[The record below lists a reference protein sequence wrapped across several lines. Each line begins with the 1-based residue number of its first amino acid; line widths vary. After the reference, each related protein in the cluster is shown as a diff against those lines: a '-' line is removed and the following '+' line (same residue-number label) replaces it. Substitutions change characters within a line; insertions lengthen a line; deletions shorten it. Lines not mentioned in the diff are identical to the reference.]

1 MRVSDFYQNNV
12 SHKGI
17 TRVLKKNPFIYN
29 EVTAPVMNGEKLVG
43 KIPPD
48 FLKLLKKNDV
58 RQAFS
63 GIDST
68 ISNSFGTFSF
78 LESYINTRIK
88 SYVNKLS
95 FPQFIRFSIE
105 QIKYLCHGKSIYDR
119 NFLFH
124 SIGLDENFIKTTEK
138 TLTNDL
144 KKGFVQS
151 KLINEDDTLAVEL
164 HDFGGFGTIYKM
176 SCTDKNN
183 NKVFTDKVIK
193 FYRNKEEKD
202 SINTEIELLNYRMIK
217 SHKIIVGLVS
227 KLLNIA
233 FVKTGILDKKIFN
246 KIIGEKLAQIEA
258 CPTAADYKNI
268 VTNQEEKKNR
278 NIYKKYHGVYREAN
292 IALYIQKNIGH
303 RLKNSDA
310 IDFYFSNPKYQYSVF
325 EFSDKDTLGEVR
337 KHNIISDLGIR
348 TNDTEFNNRK
358 KNYVADRLIDY
369 GDFKPINKTLID
381 SKVARRYYKKIKN
394 VSGKGEDKYIAQ
406 MLLLSHYYSLALNNK
421 IPNSKEV
428 LAGLNEALS
437 LLPEKYRIL
446 VP

>member
-1 MRVSDFYQNNV
+1 
-12 SHKGI
+12 
-17 TRVLKKNPFIYN
+17 
-29 EVTAPVMNGEKLVG
+29 
-43 KIPPD
+43 
-48 FLKLLKKNDV
+48 
-58 RQAFS
+58 
-63 GIDST
+63 
-68 ISNSFGTFSF
+68 
-78 LESYINTRIK
+78 
-88 SYVNKLS
+88 
-95 FPQFIRFSIE
+95 
-105 QIKYLCHGKSIYDR
+105 
-119 NFLFH
+119 
-124 SIGLDENFIKTTEK
+124 
-138 TLTNDL
+138 
-144 KKGFVQS
+144 
-151 KLINEDDTLAVEL
+151 
-164 HDFGGFGTIYKM
+164 M

-258 CPTAADYKNI
+258 CPMAADYKNI

-394 VSGKGEDKYIAQ
+394 VSGKGDDKYIAQ

-437 LLPEKYRIL
+437 LLPEKYRKL